1 MEGLSDLSLDLQR
14 WSGFRNVKGH
24 MYSDPGRN
32 MSSKGTDV
40 AEQKSLSGSKHISV
54 FAGEVGGEERKGRR
68 SSSNSA
74 ESASEILL

>member
-1 MEGLSDLSLDLQR
+1 
-14 WSGFRNVKGH
+14 

-40 AEQKSLSGSKHISV
+40 AEQKSLSGSKHIYRSLQV
-54 FAGEVGGEERKGRR
+54 EVGGEERKGRR